1 MGRPGHGPRDAGGL
15 PRGAGLTAPRRTDPL
30 IERLRA
36 AGCVFAEDEASEL
49 RRAAS
54 GEALEALVRR
64 REGGEP
70 LEVLVGAV
78 ELCGLR
84 LAVAPG
90 VFVPRQRTALLARLA
105 VAATGPGD
113 VAAELCCGV
122 APVAALVASSVP
134 GAEVHAADVDPA
146 AVACAR
152 ANLAAGEVHLGDGY
166 DALPRRLRGRVA
178 VLAANA
184 PYVPDDEVARMPPEA
199 RLHEPPVALSG
210 GPDGLDVQR
219 RVVAGAPAW
228 LRPGGVLLVE
238 TGRPQAGR
246 TVGLME
252 AAGLATTLHTDP
264 SIGGCVVAG
273 RDLRRA
279 GRG

>member
-1 MGRPGHGPRDAGGL
+1 M
-15 PRGAGLTAPRRTDPL
+15 
-30 IERLRA
+30 
-36 AGCVFAEDEASEL
+36 FAEDEAAEL

-54 GEALEALVRR
+54 GDDLEALVRR
-64 REGGEP
+64 RERGEP

-84 LAVAPG
+84 LTVAPG

-105 VAATGPGD
+105 VAATRPGD
-113 VAAELCCGV
+113 VVLEVCCGV
-122 APVAALVASSVP
+122 APVAALVASSVE

-146 AVACAR
+146 ALACAR
-152 ANLAAGEVHLGDGY
+152 HNLPSGEVHLGDGY
-166 DALPRRLRGRVA
+166 DALPGRLRARVG

-199 RLHEPPVALSG
+199 RLHEPAVALSG
-210 GPDGLDVQR
+210 GADGLDVQR
-219 RVVAGAPAW
+219 RVVAGAPTW

-238 TGRPQAGR
+238 TGRPQA
-246 TVGLME
+246 TLTAGLME
-252 AAGLATTLHTDP
+252 DIGLATTLHTDP
-264 SIGGCVVAG
+264 EVGGCVVAG

-279 GRG
+279 ERA